1 MLDKL
6 KSLFS
11 SSDNAAAA
19 ADHDPVA
26 LAACVLMIEAAA
38 VEDGIA
44 DAEWQTIM
52 RLLTSR
58 FSLSD
63 AKARELRES
72 AQALH
77 SDSVQLLR
85 FTQTLKDEV
94 PFEER
99 AMILELMWEIVLAD
113 DQLGPLEDM
122 LIRRVAGLLYV
133 SDKERGI
140 AKQRV
145 LARRAGQ

>member
-6 KSLFS
+6 KALFS
-11 SSDNAAAA
+11 ATDETGPGNE
-19 ADHDPVA
+19 DDPVA

-44 DAEWQTIM
+44 DEEWQTIM
-52 RLLTSR
+52 RLLQER
-58 FSLSD
+58 FDLTQAQADALST
-63 AKARELRES
+63 KAH
-72 AQALH
+72 ALH

-99 AMILELMWEIVLAD
+99 DTILELMWEIVLAD

-122 LIRRVAGLLYV
+122 LIRRIAGLLYV
-133 SDKERGI
+133 SEKDRGE
-140 AKQRV
+140 ARRRV
-145 LARRAGQ
+145 QARRATR